1 MSPLLD
7 IRNLKTHF
15 RTSDGVVKAV
25 DGVSFTVDPQETLGL
40 IGESGCGKSVTAHS
54 IMRIVPR
61 PGQIEGGEI
70 RMELEGET
78 VDLADPALSGS
89 ELRAI
94 RGRDISM
101 VFQEPMTSLSP
112 VHSIGNQIRETL
124 YLHRTRD
131 RREADEIAV
140 DMLAR
145 VGIANPQQR
154 INEYPHHLGLP
165 AAPADRRRTNHSPGR
180 HGAGPNPGADQ

>member
-1 MSPLLD
+1 
-7 IRNLKTHF
+7 
-15 RTSDGVVKAV
+15 
-25 DGVSFTVDPQETLGL
+25 
-40 IGESGCGKSVTAHS
+40 
-54 IMRIVPR
+54 MRIVPK

-70 RMELEGET
+70 HMELEGET

-112 VHSIGNQIRETL
+112 VHSIGNQIRRPCSCTGPG
-124 YLHRTRD
+124 D
-131 RREADEIAV
+131 RKEADEIAV

-154 INEYPHHLGLP
+154 INEYPHQLSGGLRQRGHDCHRPGP
-165 AAPADRRRTNHSPGR
+165 AVPAC
-180 HGAGPNPGADQ
+180 